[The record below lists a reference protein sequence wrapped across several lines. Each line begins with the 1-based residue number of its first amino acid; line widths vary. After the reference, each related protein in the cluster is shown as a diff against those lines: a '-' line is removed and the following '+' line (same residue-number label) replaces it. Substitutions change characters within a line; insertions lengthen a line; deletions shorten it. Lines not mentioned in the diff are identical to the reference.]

1 MTDPS
6 PKVEVI
12 TSVQRRRR
20 WSAAEKVRMVE
31 ETYAPGAS
39 VSSVARQHGVNP
51 NQIFSWRRLAAEG
64 AYTAAAAGEE
74 VVPASEHRALQ
85 QQVREL
91 HRLLGKK
98 TLEAEILKEALQ
110 QVEPKKA
117 AAARTLAAAGRFPVK
132 AVAET
137 LGVARSGLAASTRA
151 APPGRRGRPPMP
163 EGDLLRR
170 IRDLITELPTY
181 GYRRVHALLRQQAE
195 LEDWPPP
202 NHKRVWRVMKAHGL
216 LLTRHAGGVE
226 HRHDGRVAV
235 EARNTRW
242 CSDGFE
248 IACDNGERVRVA
260 FTLDCCDREA
270 ITYVG
275 TTGGITSE
283 HVRDMM
289 VEAVG
294 RRFGLVNRL
303 PRPVEWLSD
312 NGSCY
317 VARETRRFASSIG
330 MLPRTTPLQSPQS
343 NGMAEAFVRTFK
355 RDYARVR
362 PCPDAQT
369 VLQSLPIWFT
379 HYNEIHPHSAL
390 GYRSLRQFIR
400 ATLTA

>member
-1 MTDPS
+1 
-6 PKVEVI
+6 
-12 TSVQRRRR
+12 
-20 WSAAEKVRMVE
+20 MVE

-39 VSSVARQHGVNP
+39 VSLVARRHGVNP
-51 NQIFSWRRLAAEG
+51 NQLFSWRRLAAEG

-110 QVEPKKA
+110 QRAQKKI
-117 AAARTLAAAGRFPVK
+117 AAARALAAAGRFPVK

-137 LGVARSGLAASTRA
+137 LGVARSGLAPSGRTSSPR
-151 APPGRRGRPPMP
+151 RRGRPPLP
-163 EGDLLRR
+163 EDDLLAR
-170 IRDLITELPTY
+170 ILELIAELPTY
-181 GYRRVHALLRQQAE
+181 GYRRIHALLRQQAE
-195 LEDWPPP
+195 VEGWPPP

-216 LLTRHAGGVE
+216 LLTRYAGGAE
-226 HRHDGRVAV
+226 RRHDGRVAV

-270 ITYVG
+270 ITFVG

-289 VEAVG
+289 VEAVE
-294 RRFGLVNRL
+294 RRFGLINRL
-303 PRPVEWLSD
+303 PSPIEWLSD

-317 VARETRRFASSIG
+317 VARDTRQFAASLG
-330 MLPRTTPLQSPQS
+330 MIPRTTPLQSPQS

-355 RDYARVR
+355 RDYTRVR
-362 PCPDAQT
+362 PCPDAHT
-369 VLQSLPIWFT
+369 VLQSLSAWFT
-379 HYNEIHPHSAL
+379 HYNEVHPHRAL
-390 GYRSLRQFIR
+390 GYRSPRQFIR
-400 ATLTA
+400 ATLTT